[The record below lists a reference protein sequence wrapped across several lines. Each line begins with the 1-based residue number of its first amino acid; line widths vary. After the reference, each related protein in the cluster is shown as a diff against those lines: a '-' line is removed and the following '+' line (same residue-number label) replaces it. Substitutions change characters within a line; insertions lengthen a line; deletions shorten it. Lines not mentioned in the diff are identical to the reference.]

1 MAGLS
6 GIKVTLWLA
15 MLALVLRIGLFYAGV
30 NIAPFDLVPL
40 HLFFIVLATFFSG
53 HLLLN
58 RDPSRGFGELMR
70 AGFQSVFVY
79 AFLVSLFSWFFYRVV
94 DVTAFSDY
102 NARLV
107 EGFVEQGH
115 GRDES
120 WEKVNALYNATSYA
134 AITFFGLF
142 LAGSFNAL
150 AFAALHH
157 KVFRRFRRDPG
168 PPANAAPKVPEGSRK
183 GKIKR

>member
-6 GIKVTLWLA
+6 GIKVTLILA
-15 MLALVLRIGLFYAGV
+15 MLALVLRMGLFYAGV
-30 NIAPFDLVPL
+30 QVAPFDLIPV
-40 HLFFIVLATFFSG
+40 HLLFIVLATFFSG

-58 RDPSRGFGELMR
+58 HDPSRGFGELAR
-70 AGFQSVFVY
+70 AAFQTMFLY
-79 AFLVSLFSWFFYRVV
+79 AFLISLFSWFFYRVI
-94 DVTAFSDY
+94 DTTAFSDY

-107 EGFVEQGH
+107 EGFVQQGH

-120 WEKVNALYNATSYA
+120 WERVNALYNATSYA

-157 KVFRRFRRDPG
+157 KVFRRFRNKPG
-168 PPANAAPKVPEGSRK
+168 QPAPKPPADGTTK
-183 GKIKR
+183 GPAVRQ

>member
-1 MAGLS
+1 MS
-6 GIKVTLWLA
+6 GMRITLLLALLA
-15 MLALVLRIGLFYAGV
+15 MVLRTALFYAG
-30 NIAPFDLVPL
+30 IHMAPFDLIPL
-40 HLFFIVLATFFSG
+40 HLLFIVLATFFSG

-58 RDPSRGFGELMR
+58 RDPSRGFGELVR
-70 AGFQSVFVY
+70 AGFQAVFAY
-79 AFLVSLFSWFFYRVV
+79 AFLISLFSWFFYRAI
-94 DVTAFSDY
+94 DTTAFSTY

-120 WEKVNALYNATSYA
+120 WEKVNALYNATSYT
-134 AITFFGLF
+134 AITFFGIF

-157 KVFRRFRRDPG
+157 KVFRRFRR
-168 PPANAAPKVPEGSRK
+168 PA
-183 GKIKR
+183 

>member
-1 MAGLS
+1 MAGLA
-6 GIKVTLWLA
+6 GIRVTLLLA
-15 MLALVLRIGLFYAGV
+15 LLALVLRLGLFYAGIR
-30 NIAPFDLVPL
+30 IAPFDLIPL
-40 HLFFIVLATFFSG
+40 HLLFIVLVAFFSG

-58 RDPSRGFGELMR
+58 QDPSRGFGELMR
-70 AGFQSVFVY
+70 AGFQAVFIY
-79 AFLVSLFSWFFYRVV
+79 ALLVSLFTWFFYRVV
-94 DVTAFSDY
+94 DTGTFNEY

-120 WEKVNALYNATSYA
+120 WDKVNALYNATSYA

-157 KVFRRFRRDPG
+157 KVLRRFRRQPQSPG
-168 PPANAAPKVPEGSRK
+168 AAPTPG
-183 GKIKR
+183 GKAKKPPVKR

>member
-6 GIKVTLWLA
+6 GIKVTLLLA
-15 MLALVLRIGLFYAGV
+15 MLALVLRVGLFYAGV
-30 NIAPFDLVPL
+30 HVAPFALIPL
-40 HLFFIVLATFFSG
+40 HLLFIVLATFFSG

-58 RDPSRGFGELMR
+58 NDPSRGFGELMR

-79 AFLVSLFSWFFYRVV
+79 ALLVSLFSWFFYRVI
-94 DVTAFSDY
+94 DTTAFHDY

-120 WEKVNALYNATSYA
+120 WERVDALYNATSYA
-134 AITFFGLF
+134 AITFFGIF

-157 KVFRRFRRDPG
+157 KVFRRFRRHRG
-168 PPANAAPKVPEGSRK
+168 
-183 GKIKR
+183 